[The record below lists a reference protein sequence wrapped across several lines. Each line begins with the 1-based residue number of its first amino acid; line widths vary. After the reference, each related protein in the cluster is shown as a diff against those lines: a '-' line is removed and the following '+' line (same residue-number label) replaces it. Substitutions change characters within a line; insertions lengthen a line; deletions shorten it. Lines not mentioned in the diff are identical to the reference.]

1 MNYLANLIDRFW
13 QPILNFLP
21 KLPPVILSLIVG
33 YLIIQL
39 ASWLLSRVLKF
50 SKLPRALISLVLS
63 LSLIVM
69 WVALV
74 AEIAREL
81 GMNGLA
87 VTISGSLAVLAL
99 ALATGAS
106 TLTSDI
112 ISGIFLARDPDFEI
126 GYKIRVGSV
135 GGIVH
140 SVDIRKIRV
149 IDKDGIVHIFP
160 NNKLDKE
167 GWEVVSREVEDNKI
181 DAKKMMAESKKGE

>member
-1 MNYLANLIDRFW
+1 MDYLANLIDRFW

-39 ASWLLSRVLKF
+39 ITWLLTRVLKF
-50 SKLPRALISLVLS
+50 SKLPKALISVIMS

-74 AEIAREL
+74 AELARQL
-81 GMNGLA
+81 GLNGLA
-87 VTISGSLAVLAL
+87 VTISGSLAVIAL

-106 TLTSDI
+106 SLTSDI
-112 ISGIFLARDPDFEI
+112 ISGVFLARDSDFEI

-135 GGIVH
+135 EGIIH
-140 SVDIRKIRV
+140 NVDIRKIRV
-149 IDKDGIVHIFP
+149 IDKDGTVHIFP

-167 GWEVVSREVEDNKI
+167 GWDVVSREIEDNKV
-181 DAKKMMAESKKGE
+181 DAKKMLDKK